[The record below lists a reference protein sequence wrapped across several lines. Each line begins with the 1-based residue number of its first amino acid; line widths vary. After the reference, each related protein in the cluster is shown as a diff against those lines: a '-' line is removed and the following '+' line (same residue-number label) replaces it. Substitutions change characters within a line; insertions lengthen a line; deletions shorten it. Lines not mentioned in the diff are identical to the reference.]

1 MAERVA
7 PVEPVRTRVASA
19 GPGTAAVT
27 SDADAAFV
35 CLVRGMGTGA
45 RSNRQVGK
53 HIVDLCQPLF
63 DSRATS
69 MLDDLAALWWK
80 AEHEGARVR
89 PFASLPV
96 VDRAELRA
104 RVKRLLEER
113 VADTLGD
120 QAVLEGETNL
130 LLDMPETAL
139 RRANADLERRAERDR
154 VGWSNAAG
162 CAMCAV
168 FAAGRAS
175 IAHIGDCRAV
185 RLRRGIIDVLTHEHV
200 LPPASDIVTRAVGHW
215 GDGPERVVVPATPGD
230 VFLFMTRDIFH
241 LTPAEEIA
249 AALRQ
254 ARGDAAARLALHDR
268 LPATQEIAAVSVE
281 ILQPLP

>member
-1 MAERVA
+1 MTEQF
-7 PVEPVRTRVASA
+7 PPLEPVRTKVSSA
-19 GPGTAAVT
+19 GSGTAATT

-35 CLVRGMGTGA
+35 TIVRGMGTGA

-53 HIVDLCQPLF
+53 HILDVCHPLF
-63 DSRATS
+63 DQRATS
-69 MLDDLAALWWK
+69 MLDDLAERWWK
-80 AEHEGARVR
+80 AEHEGGRVR

-104 RVKRLLEER
+104 PVKRLLKER

-120 QAVLEGETNL
+120 QAVLEGETSL
-130 LLDMPETAL
+130 FLDLPERAL

-154 VGWSNAAG
+154 QGWSNAAG
-162 CAMCAV
+162 SALCAV

-185 RLRRGIIDVLTHEHV
+185 RLRRGIYDVLTHEHV

-215 GDGPERVVVPATPGD
+215 GEGLERVEVPLTRGD
-230 VFLFMTRDIFH
+230 VFLFMTRDVFRVS
-241 LTPAEEIA
+241 PEAEIIA
-249 AALRQ
+249 ALKRS
-254 ARGDAAARLALHDR
+254 GIEAAPRLAQSDR
-268 LPATQEIAAVSVE
+268 LPAGQEVAAVAVE
-281 ILQPLP
+281 IC